1 MQIYTEPE
9 AVEDLLPVQV
19 ASVAARLHQGLA
31 MEAAIV
37 GLQVL
42 LLAIVAVAVGA
53 PAVRAHHQPWEAWVL
68 RVQLSL
74 DTVATP
80 KAQVALSPVQ
90 VATHII
96 HLQRLVL
103 LH

>member
-1 MQIYTEPE
+1 VV
-9 AVEDLLPVQV
+9 AVVVVLAGLVQHQLWEVQV
-19 ASVAARLHQGLA
+19 DQ
-31 MEAAIV
+31 
-37 GLQVL
+37 
-42 LLAIVAVAVGA
+42 
-53 PAVRAHHQPWEAWVL
+53 
-68 RVQLSL
+68 VQLSL
-74 DTVATP
+74 DTQAIP

>member
-9 AVEDLLPVQV
+9 AVEDLLLVQV

-53 PAVRAHHQPWEAWVL
+53 PAVQVQPQLSEAWVL

-80 KAQVALSPVQ
+80 KAQGVPSPVQ
-90 VATHII
+90 VAIHII
-96 HLQRLVL
+96 HSQHLVH